1 MKKTSK
7 ILAIIFVAIMLVSTV
22 SNTAFAAAAA
32 GGLSVPSATNVD
44 ASNLNTLISKVLGV
58 LQIVGVGVAVIW
70 LMILGIKYMTGST
83 EEKAVDKKSLLPY
96 IIGAVLVGAAPFIAT
111 AIFNMIAG
119 ATSGS

>member
-22 SNTAFAAAAA
+22 SNTAFAAAT
-32 GGLSVPSATNVD
+32 GLSVPTATNVD

>member
-22 SNTAFAAAAA
+22 SNTAFAAAA